1 MLAHSK
7 LFTMANRLLFI
18 IFTVFIL
25 SACSSPKYIYNQ
37 ESYNRQKELQ
47 TCRGKN
53 IAKEISLGL
62 FSACTAATLDM
73 EFSYY
78 PSEQQ
83 FKKLKLINS
92 TTDTMYVNMLTDVFW
107 DTKNYCD
114 FMDIRIPPERSTK
127 ILVPV
132 DVNYNIY
139 FSITPQNDDDEL
151 LHIFTSDLGQLS
163 LYPGM
168 TRFLEAKNR

>member
-1 MLAHSK
+1 
-7 LFTMANRLLFI
+7 MANRFLFV
-18 IFTVFIL
+18 IFTAFIFT
-25 SACSSPKYIYNQ
+25 ACSSPKYIYN
-37 ESYNRQKELQ
+37 ESSYNRQKELQ

-92 TTDTMYVNMLTDVFW
+92 TTDTMYINMLTDVFW

-114 FMDIRIPPERSTK
+114 FMDIRIPPKKSTK

-151 LHIFTSDLGQLS
+151 LHIFTSDLKQLS
-163 LYPGM
+163 LYPEM
-168 TRFLEAKNR
+168 TRFLEAGNN